1 LIDVAAQV
9 GLDPQRAREIL
20 DSDLYA
26 EEVRTR
32 EEFYTRQGIHAVPSV
47 IVNDK
52 YLIQGGQPVE
62 AFEQALR
69 QIASESKEPA
79 A

>member
-1 LIDVAAQV
+1 MLES
-9 GLDPQRAREIL
+9 G
-20 DSDLYA
+20 LYA
-26 EEVRTR
+26 DEVRER
-32 EEFYTRQGIHAVPSV
+32 ERFYSEHGIQAVPSV

-69 QIASESKEPA
+69 QIAAESTHTESTRA
-79 A
+79 GT